1 MREQP
6 HDVLDFWLGDGLSLG
21 WPSDDRGSLWFGGGP
36 GLDDTV
42 RQRFGEAVEKA
53 LGGGLTDWEQTISD
67 RLALIILLDQ
77 FTRNVYRGSARAF
90 AGDGRSQR
98 LVMQGLALELDKEL
112 PVIGRVFFYM
122 PLMHSENLADQERC
136 VRLLCQRMPESGK
149 ANLLHA
155 RAHREVI
162 RLFGR
167 FPFRN
172 DALRRSTTDPEEAF
186 VSSGGYGATVRKLQA
201 TA

>member
-122 PLMHSENLADQERC
+122 PLMHAESPALQDEC
-136 VRLLCQRMPESGK
+136 VIKFEELQRESPFPLRDKLQGNID
-149 ANLLHA
+149 AARQHA
-155 RAHREVI
+155 EIVGR
-162 RLFGR
+162 FGR
-167 FPFRN
+167 FPHRN
-172 DALRRSTTDPEEAF
+172 AVLGRESTPEEKAF
-186 VSSGGYGATVRKLQA
+186 LQNGPRFGQ
-201 TA
+201 